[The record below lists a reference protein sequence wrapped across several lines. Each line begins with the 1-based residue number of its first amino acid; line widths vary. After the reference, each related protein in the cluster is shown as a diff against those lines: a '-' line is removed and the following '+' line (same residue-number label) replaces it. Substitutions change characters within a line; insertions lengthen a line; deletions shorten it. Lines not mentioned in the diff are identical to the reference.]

1 MAPVLGQDGKT
12 LYACNRFNNDVSVID
27 LATRKEGRR
36 IAVQREPVAAD
47 LTKDGR
53 FLLVANH
60 LHTGRADVDDVAAVV
75 SVVDLAAGKVEK
87 ELRLPSGSGVLNDLR
102 VSPDGK
108 YAAVTHIMASFNRAA
123 SQVRAGWMNA
133 NALTIIDLAGM
144 EVHYSLLLD
153 QPGSGAANPWGLAW
167 SADSATLVVTHAG
180 THEVSVIDFPA
191 LLAGIRDA
199 ERDHPRRHEQSG
211 NERAGVGAR
220 APSRSAH
227 PTLAFISRYEGLA
240 EGLPFL
246 AGARQRIKL
255 PEGDLG
261 PRAVVV
267 VGHTAYT
274 ANYFSDTLTAVD
286 LSNTSSKPESIPLS
300 ISGTRNP
307 TSGADQV
314 RKGEFYFHDA
324 TICFQGWQSCA
335 SCHPGDGRADGLN
348 WDLLND
354 GIGNPKNTK
363 SLLLAFQTPPAMW
376 LGVRETA
383 GTAVRSGIKH
393 ILFTQQAEEV
403 AVAIDAYLKS
413 LKPVPSPHLVRG
425 KLSEAA
431 RRGEEVFSR
440 AGCAECHPLPLFT
453 DLHQY
458 DVGTRR
464 GFDRPADKFDTPA
477 LIELWRTAPYLH
489 DGSAATVRD
498 VLTTRNPQDRH
509 GKTSNLTGQ
518 EIDDLCAYLLSL

>member
-1 MAPVLGQDGKT
+1 MKPRARFSVQPTVSFFRRRLGAAAMLALAAPCMLIGQSAVLGDTPAQTVWLFPAALTATKDGKTLFIACATANRILRFDTASRRVLDSVGIPGSPLGVGLSADDTRLFVTCAAPESEVCIIGVTQATQPPVSSSSPLKDPPGRRSNAPTSPLAAAAPELRILARIATGHTAMAPVLSQDGKT
-12 LYACNRFNNDVSVID
+12 LYVCNRFNNDVSAID
-27 LATRKEGRR
+27 LAAKKEVHR

-87 ELRLPSGSGVLNDLR
+87 ELRLPSGSGVLNELR

-108 YAAVTHIMASFNRAA
+108 YAAVTHIVASYNRAA
-123 SQVRAGWMNA
+123 SQVRSGWMNA
-133 NALTIIDLAGM
+133 NALTIIDLVRL
-144 EVHYSLLLD
+144 EVHYTLLLD
-153 QPGSGAANPWGLAW
+153 QPGSGAANPWGVAW

-180 THEVSVIDFPA
+180 THEVSVIDFPS

-199 ERDHPRRHEQSG
+199 ERDHPRRYEGGG
-211 NERAGVGAR
+211 NERATAGAR
-220 APSRSAH
+220 APARTTH

-246 AGARQRIKL
+246 VGARQRVKL

-286 LSNTSSKPESIPLS
+286 LSNTNSKPESIPLS

-335 SCHPGDGRADGLN
+335 SCHPGDARAD
-348 WDLLND
+348 
-354 GIGNPKNTK
+354 
-363 SLLLAFQTPPAMW
+363 
-376 LGVRETA
+376 
-383 GTAVRSGIKH
+383 
-393 ILFTQQAEEV
+393 
-403 AVAIDAYLKS
+403 
-413 LKPVPSPHLVRG
+413 
-425 KLSEAA
+425 
-431 RRGEEVFSR
+431 
-440 AGCAECHPLPLFT
+440 
-453 DLHQY
+453 
-458 DVGTRR
+458 
-464 GFDRPADKFDTPA
+464 
-477 LIELWRTAPYLH
+477 
-489 DGSAATVRD
+489 
-498 VLTTRNPQDRH
+498 
-509 GKTSNLTGQ
+509 
-518 EIDDLCAYLLSL
+518 